1 MLLRILQSSTI
12 KNMVYS
18 RQVSCLVEFVE
29 KKCNLAKKKLTLH
42 FLYRREYE
50 SSGFIRN
57 W

>member
-18 RQVSCLVEFVE
+18 RQMSCLVEFVE
-29 KKCNLAKKKLTLH
+29 KKCNSAKKKLTLH